1 MTNVVGVSSED
12 GSKLRLF
19 APGILFDRL
28 GWIVDWLEDVIQSD
42 PALLTDVYSLTSQRV
57 HLIGLALAHID
68 AAKQREIASLLLR
81 GRTRDILDAALG
93 RRPRGLKRAL
103 SNICSDIL
111 LPESY
116 RSLVKVLDDP
126 VSFRFFVHRVVCIDD
141 DDLKKLTGIPAD
153 LRPALMPF
161 WGELRGD
168 VASGL
173 KFLVVRNVA
182 SSFESL
188 LCDFKSFRQPQQIF
202 AHIKKLIDELPL
214 PTELPPPSIG
224 NARRLDTPKEIRDIA
239 KDWNNCLESIY
250 LDRVNDGHCVIYL
263 WSDPQTVAA
272 CTVER
277 RGRLG
282 WFLSNV
288 KGPMNKDVDTE
299 LHSRIRGEF
308 AAQNI
313 VDDDIAS
320 SLLALSELGERRDR
334 RRGRR

>member
-1 MTNVVGVSSED
+1 MTNVVGVRCED

-68 AAKQREIASLLLR
+68 AAKRREMASLLLR
-81 GRTRDILDAALG
+81 GRMRDVLDAALG

-103 SNICSDIL
+103 SNICPDVL

-116 RSLVKVLDDP
+116 RSLVEVLDDP
-126 VSFRFFVHRVVCIDD
+126 VSFRSFVHCVVCIDD

-153 LRPALMPF
+153 LRPALVPF
-161 WGELRGD
+161 WGELRGN

-173 KFLVVRNVA
+173 KFLVARNVA

-188 LCDFKSFRQPQQIF
+188 LGDLKSFRQPQQIC
-202 AHIKKLIDELPL
+202 AHIKTLIDELPL
-214 PTELPPPSIG
+214 PTELPPRSIG
-224 NARRLDTPKEIRDIA
+224 HARRLDSPREIRDLA
-239 KDWNNCLESIY
+239 RQWKNCLEKLY
-250 LDRVNDGHCVIYL
+250 LEPVNDGKCAIYL
-263 WSDPQTVAA
+263 WDDPRGPAA
-272 CTVER
+272 CSVER
-277 RGRLG
+277 HGRLG
-282 WFLSNV
+282 WFLADV
-288 KGPMNKDVDTE
+288 RGPMNKKIEFELLADIRRAFDV
-299 LHSRIRGEF
+299 H
-308 AAQNI
+308 NI

-320 SLLALSELGERRDR
+320 SLDALMNFGESR
-334 RRGRR
+334 RRRQ